1 MSTADGPARSSRKI
15 RVLLA
20 KVGLDGH
27 DRGIKTV
34 ARFLVDAGMEVIFTG
49 LRSTPDQVADAAVQE
64 DVDVVGLSFLAG
76 DHMILAPRVVEGLK
90 KRGMDKALVLLGGIV
105 LNRDIPLLKQKGID
119 EVFLPGTPPDRIVQ
133 YIQANL
139 ERNSRVKGAGR

>member
-1 MSTADGPARSSRKI
+1 MAERKI

-34 ARFLVDAGMEVIFTG
+34 ARYLMEAGMEVIYTG
-49 LRSTPDQVADAAVQE
+49 LRSTPGEAVSAAIEE

-76 DHMILAPRVVEGLK
+76 DHMVLAPRVIEGLK
-90 KRGMDKALVLLGGIV
+90 NGGLGEVMVLVGGVILKRDVPALEQMGVD
-105 LNRDIPLLKQKGID
+105 R
-119 EVFLPGTPPDRIVQ
+119 VFLPGTPPAEIAKF
-133 YIQANL
+133 IETNI
-139 ERNSRVKGAGR
+139 SRTSAGHIDEGEQGK

>member
-1 MSTADGPARSSRKI
+1 MNPAENRKI

-34 ARFLVDAGMEVIFTG
+34 ARYLADAGMEVIFTG
-49 LRSTPDQVADAAVQE
+49 LRSTPQQVVEAAVQE

-76 DHMILAPRVVEGLK
+76 DHMILAPKVIDGLRQ
-90 KRGMDKALVLLGGIV
+90 RGLGKAMVLLGGII
-105 LNRDIPLLKQKGID
+105 LKRDIPVLEAMGVAQ
-119 EVFLPGTPPDRIVQ
+119 VFLPGTPPDRIVQ
-133 YIQANL
+133 FIENGLKQI
-139 ERNSRVKGAGR
+139 SSSKGAAK

>member
-1 MSTADGPARSSRKI
+1 MTDADGKRI

-34 ARFLVDAGMEVIFTG
+34 ARYLVDAGMEVIFTG
-49 LRSTPDQVADAAVQE
+49 LRSTPGQVVDAAIQE

-76 DHMILAPRVVEGLK
+76 DHMILAPRVIDGL
-90 KRGMDKALVLLGGIV
+90 RNGGLHRAMVLLGGIIIA
-105 LNRDIPLLKQKGID
+105 RDIPVLKQMGAD

-133 YIQANL
+133 YIQRNL
-139 ERNSRVKGAGR
+139 ERVSETRGATT

>member
-1 MSTADGPARSSRKI
+1 MQAAAERKI

-34 ARFLVDAGMEVIFTG
+34 ARFLADAGMEVVFTG
-49 LRSTPDQVADAAVQE
+49 LRSTPEQVAQAAAQE

-76 DHMILAPRVVEGLK
+76 DHMILAPRVLECLR
-90 KRGMDKALVLLGGIV
+90 KRGVDRALVLLGGVI
-105 LNRDIPLLKQKGID
+105 LNRDVPELKQQGID
-119 EVFLPGTPPDRIVQ
+119 EVFLPGTPPERIVKFIHGNLKQ
-133 YIQANL
+133 PQA
-139 ERNSRVKGAGR
+139 

>member
-1 MSTADGPARSSRKI
+1 MHMTAAAPIGAMDGRRI

-34 ARFLVDAGMEVIFTG
+34 ARFLMDAGMEVIFTG
-49 LRSTPDQVADAAVQE
+49 LRSTPEQVVSAAVQE

-76 DHMILAPRVVEGLK
+76 DHMILAPRVIEGL
-90 KRGMDKALVLLGGIV
+90 RGQGLGEVMVVVGGIIAK
-105 LNRDIPLLKQKGID
+105 RDIPALEQLGVD
-119 EVFLPGTPPDRIVQ
+119 RVFLPGTPPERIVQ
-133 YIQANL
+133 FIEVN
-139 ERNSRVKGAGR
+139 AGIKPA

>member
-1 MSTADGPARSSRKI
+1 MVNMMGNRKI

-34 ARFLVDAGMEVIFTG
+34 ARYLVDAGMEVIFTG
-49 LRSTPDQVADAAVQE
+49 LRSTPDQVVAAAVQE

-76 DHMILAPRVVEGLK
+76 DHMVLAPKVITGL
-90 KRGMDKALVLLGGIV
+90 RQQGMGDVMVLVGGIIPK
-105 LNRDIPLLKQKGID
+105 RDIPALESSGVGQ
-119 EVFLPGTPPDRIVQ
+119 VFLPGTPPEQIVQ
-133 YIQANL
+133 FI
-139 ERNSRVKGAGR
+139 AGHAGQTHSST

>member
-1 MSTADGPARSSRKI
+1 MVATTDRKI

-49 LRSTPDQVADAAVQE
+49 LRATPEQVADAAAQE

-76 DHMILAPRVVEGLK
+76 DHMILAPRVVDGLR
-90 KRGMDKALVLLGGIV
+90 KRGMDKALVLLGGII
-105 LNRDIPLLKQKGID
+105 LNRDVPVLKQAGVD
-119 EVFLPGTPPDRIVQ
+119 EVFLPGTPPDRIVKF
-133 YIQANL
+133 IQTNL
-139 ERNSRVKGAGR
+139 KQTQA

>member
-1 MSTADGPARSSRKI
+1 MNEYGARKI

-34 ARFLVDAGMEVIFTG
+34 ARFLADAGMEVVFTG
-49 LRSTPDQVADAAVQE
+49 LRSTPELVVDAAVQE

-76 DHMILAPRVVEGLK
+76 DHMLLAPRVIDGLRQRGLK
-90 KRGMDKALVLLGGIV
+90 AMILLGGII
-105 LNRDIPLLKQKGID
+105 LKRDVPALEQMGAAR
-119 EVFLPGTPPDRIVQ
+119 VFLPGTPPDRIVQ
-133 YIQANL
+133 FIESNL
-139 ERNSRVKGAGR
+139 KQISSLKGAAK

>member
-1 MSTADGPARSSRKI
+1 MPATTDRKI

-49 LRSTPDQVADAAVQE
+49 LRATPEQVADAAAQE

-76 DHMILAPRVVEGLK
+76 DHMILAPRVVDGLR
-90 KRGMDKALVLLGGIV
+90 KRGMGKALVLLGGII
-105 LNRDIPLLKQKGID
+105 LNRDVPVLKQAGVD

-133 YIQANL
+133 FIQANL
-139 ERNSRVKGAGR
+139 KQTQA

>member
-1 MSTADGPARSSRKI
+1 MGGKKI

-34 ARFLVDAGMEVIFTG
+34 ARYLADAGMEVIFTG
-49 LRSTPDQVADAAVQE
+49 LRSTPEQVVDAAVQE

-76 DHMILAPRVVEGLK
+76 DHMTLAPRVIDGLRR
-90 KRGMDKALVLLGGIV
+90 RGMTAMVLLGGIIPARDVPV
-105 LNRDIPLLKQKGID
+105 LEQMGASQ
-119 EVFLPGTPPDRIVQ
+119 VFLPGTPPDRIVQ
-133 YIQANL
+133 FIENRL
-139 ERNSRVKGAGR
+139 EQNSSLKGAAQ

>member
-1 MSTADGPARSSRKI
+1 VNPAENSKI

-34 ARFLVDAGMEVIFTG
+34 ARYLADAGMEVIFTG
-49 LRSTPDQVADAAVQE
+49 LRSTPQQVVEAAVQE

-76 DHMILAPRVVEGLK
+76 DHMILAPKVIDGLRQ
-90 KRGMDKALVLLGGIV
+90 RGLGKAMVLLGGII
-105 LNRDIPLLKQKGID
+105 LKRDIPVLEAMGVAQ
-119 EVFLPGTPPDRIVQ
+119 VFLPGTPPDRIVHFIENGLKQ
-133 YIQANL
+133 I
-139 ERNSRVKGAGR
+139 SSSKGAAK